1 MLYYITSSVRK
12 EVRIL
17 TDDQRKK
24 KNQSMDYEDEQ
35 EGVKG
40 GEAATRKTN
49 IKQEN
54 ESEKKDIDEFDEW

>member
-1 MLYYITSSVRK
+1 M
-12 EVRIL
+12 RIL